1 MQKILLAVLFT
12 CALSTGEIFG
22 QAGPPHQ
29 AIRDTVFIT
38 RVDTVRINADSP
50 AAGTT
55 TTPPQNAFQRFL
67 ADIKKEREHKMQR
80 AQKLQNMWQL
90 ESKLDTIFVAL
101 ASIPG
106 GNCRTTDGEYYV
118 YGDSYN
124 GPLVFAAWRPKINKY
139 VLVYNGTAYES
150 RYFFNITGETL
161 TGHLIYRK
169 RGTTKWKNEPIY
181 NSYARI
187 GRFGDYRTPI
197 SEAGLQ
203 RLFDEAERAYIEHR
217 Q

>member
-67 ADIKKEREHKMQR
+67 AEQKEKDQRRMQR
-80 AQKLQNMWQL
+80 AKKLQNMWRF
-90 ESKLDTIFVAL
+90 ESNLGIAYFAL
-101 ASIPG
+101 ARIPG
-106 GNCRTTDGEYYV
+106 GNFITTGGEYFV
-118 YGDSYN
+118 YGGAHD
-124 GPLVFAAWRPKINKY
+124 GTLVFASWSVRSDKY
-139 VLVYNGTAYES
+139 ILIYEGATYES
-150 RYFFNITGETL
+150 AYHFTIDGETL
-161 TGHLIYRK
+161 TGKLIYRK
-169 RGTTKWKNEPIY
+169 KGTTKWKHEPIY
-181 NSYARI
+181 DSRAEVGGFKNYGALK
-187 GRFGDYRTPI
+187 P
-197 SEAGLQ
+197 AGTQ
-203 RLFDEAERAYIEHR
+203 
-217 Q
+217 